1 MKLTLIAAAAVLSAT
16 TALAEAEKF
25 TVDASHSQVAF
36 SYNHAGFSTTHGLVS
51 GFEGEVMFD
60 QDDPAA
66 SSVSVSIGADRLF
79 TGWQARDD
87 HFLKSGDFF
96 KLAEFPLVTFTSTG
110 IEVTGEDTALITGD
124 LTLNGVTKPVVLD
137 TVLTGVVDEYPF
149 PPFNGKKAIG
159 FNATG
164 SVMRSDF
171 DLGLYAPFV
180 GDEIALDI
188 SIEAMKLD

>member
-66 SSVSVSIGADRLF
+66 LERVRVGTID
-79 TGWQARDD
+79 
-87 HFLKSGDFF
+87 
-96 KLAEFPLVTFTSTG
+96 LAEQ
-110 IEVTGEDTALITGD
+110 AL
-124 LTLNGVTKPVVLD
+124 
-137 TVLTGVVDEYPF
+137 
-149 PPFNGKKAIG
+149 
-159 FNATG
+159 
-164 SVMRSDF
+164 
-171 DLGLYAPFV
+171 
-180 GDEIALDI
+180 
-188 SIEAMKLD
+188 EAVRRLS